1 MRGQQPVALRH
12 GPFAAV
18 LVIELA
24 NHARDLLA
32 AADPAEQFFLELV
45 FQHLALFLHHQ
56 DLVQPVGETLRA
68 GGFQRPHHAHLE
80 QPQADAPANLGRQ
93 AQVRQRL
100 TGVQIGLARRHDAE
114 ARLADGHVP
123 GLAVELVGARIG
135 QRGVQLVV
143 QQPRF
148 LLQRRVGNADVQ
160 AIGRQL
166 EILGQQYP
174 DALDIHVDR
183 GGHLDDVGD
192 ALHAHPDA
200 RVAAHG
206 PAMQAVVQHF
216 LHAGRKQRRNHAGL
230 QDVIALVRQRGGLG
244 RMIVARH
251 HQHAA
256 MRRGAS
262 GVGVLEHVAT
272 AVHARPLAIPHAE
285 HAVVTRAGKQVDL
298 LRAPD
303 RGGGQVLVDAGLE
316 LDMVRLQ
323 VLGGLPH
330 VLVHAAQRRPR

>member
-1 MRGQQPVALRH
+1 
-12 GPFAAV
+12 
-18 LVIELA
+18 
-24 NHARDLLA
+24 
-32 AADPAEQFFLELV
+32 
-45 FQHLALFLHHQ
+45 
-56 DLVQPVGETLRA
+56 
-68 GGFQRPHHAHLE
+68 
-80 QPQADAPANLGRQ
+80 
-93 AQVRQRL
+93 
-100 TGVQIGLARRHDAE
+100 
-114 ARLADGHVP
+114 
-123 GLAVELVGARIG
+123 
-135 QRGVQLVV
+135 
-143 QQPRF
+143 
-148 LLQRRVGNADVQ
+148 
-160 AIGRQL
+160 
-166 EILGQQYP
+166 
-174 DALDIHVDR
+174 
-183 GGHLDDVGD
+183 
-192 ALHAHPDA
+192 
-200 RVAAHG
+200 
-206 PAMQAVVQHF
+206 MQAVVQHF

-256 MRRGAS
+256 MRRGAG

-330 VLVHAAQRRPR
+330 VLVHAAQRRPPVARHKAGGVEPGPRVAQALHHRQAHQRMDAAHPGTAGFKGVPVVQLDGFEGRQHGRRKRRIHVHRSSECHSTCNRNT